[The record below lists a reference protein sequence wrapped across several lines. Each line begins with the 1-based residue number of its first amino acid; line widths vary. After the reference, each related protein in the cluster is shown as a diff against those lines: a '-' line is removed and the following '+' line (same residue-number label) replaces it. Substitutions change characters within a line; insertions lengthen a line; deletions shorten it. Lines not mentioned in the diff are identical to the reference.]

1 MRIHPGFAVQHGGRF
16 ATVRQRIAAVVGT
29 VIKMFFRTF
38 KQLLGCRHLL
48 SDKHNG
54 VEIPASC
61 AMKILPADPDL
72 HRQEAEPGDGADG
85 LVRAHGRRQSQGT
98 RGVHRKTTVALA
110 GAAAA
115 VLDVP
120 SGGFTRA
127 LSPAW
132 LASAARMARGPE
144 ARSERPARG
153 RGQPRTG
160 EPCRA
165 SAAYPSVSPGPGK
178 SRRSTSARH
187 RAIASPMVCFVSA

>member
-61 AMKILPADPDL
+61 AMKSLPADPDL

-85 LVRAHGRRQSQGT
+85 LVRAHGRCQSQGT

-115 VLDVP
+115 FLDVP

-127 LSPAW
+127 LSPAL
-132 LASAARMARGPE
+132 LASAARM
-144 ARSERPARG
+144 ARG